1 MPQALTMEQKIE
13 KANAKAAAR
22 KEAVVESSTPRERST
37 PQRNKRATFNGTEGK
52 LRIGHQIPGYHL
64 HIFNDTP
71 GRIEQ
76 ALNVG
81 YEFVHPDEVGG
92 TAVNVVSRNT
102 DIGDK
107 VRFLVGTDANNEPQY
122 AYLMKLR
129 QEFYEEDQNALQ
141 SKNDAVDAAIR
152 GGKNTGEGHS
162 TDGFYTPQG
171 GIKLSRS

>member
-1 MPQALTMEQKIE
+1 MAQALTMEQKIE
-13 KANAKAAAR
+13 KATAKAAAR
-22 KEAVVESSTPRERST
+22 REAAVESATPRERT
-37 PQRNKRATFNGTEGK
+37 TATRGKRGTFNGTEGK
-52 LRIGHQIPGYHL
+52 LRIGHHIDGYHL

-81 YEFVHPDEVGG
+81 YEFVKPDEVGG

-102 DIGDK
+102 DVGDK
-107 VRFLVGTDANNEPQY
+107 VRFLVGTDSNNEPQY
-122 AYLMKLR
+122 AYLMKLK
-129 QEFYEEDQNALQ
+129 QEFYEEDQSALQ
-141 SKNDAVDAAIR
+141 AKNDAVDAAIR